1 MSARRP
7 PFSLESVVVGRSA
20 RMREVFDFVNVIADG
35 DSSVLITGESGTG
48 KELIANLIH
57 HSSARRHRP
66 FVAVSC
72 AVLSETLIESELF
85 GHERGA
91 FTNAIKERPGRFEL
105 AEGGTLF
112 LDDIDD
118 VPLTMQ
124 VKLLRVLQTRTVE
137 RVGSVR
143 ALPIDVRVLTGSK
156 RDLRKLV
163 AAGQFREDLFYRLN
177 VIPVHLPPLRERAE
191 DIPVLTE
198 HFLERF
204 FADKRQPPKPLSPT
218 MLDAFTNYQWPGN
231 VRELENVCERIA
243 QTCICDLVVAG
254 CVPAGILL
262 QANVKPAPQ
271 PAAAVAEGSLG
282 QRLQALETQLIQ
294 SALRA
299 AKGNKSRAAD
309 LLKIKRSTLGDRIK
323 KLGLEEATDAGTS

>member
-7 PFSLESVVVGRSA
+7 PFSLGSVVVGSSA

-72 AVLSETLIESELF
+72 AILAETLIESELF

-91 FTNAIKERPGRFEL
+91 FTNAVRERPGRFEL
-105 AEGGTLF
+105 ADGGTLF

-124 VKLLRVLQTRTVE
+124 VKLLRVLQTRSVE
-137 RVGSVR
+137 RLGSVR
-143 ALPIDVRVLTGSK
+143 ATPIDVRVLTGSK

-163 AAGQFREDLFYRLN
+163 AAGSFREDLFYRLN
-177 VIPVHLPPLRERAE
+177 VIPIHLPPLRERAQ
-191 DIPVLTE
+191 DIPILAE

-204 FADKRQPPKPLSPT
+204 FTEKRQSPKPLSPA
-218 MLDAFTNYQWPGN
+218 MLDAFTRYSWPGN

-243 QTCICDLVVAG
+243 QTCICDMVVAG

-262 QANVKPAPQ
+262 HGGARSSGRPTAEIV
-271 PAAAVAEGSLG
+271 EGSLV
-282 QRLQALETQLIQ
+282 QRLKAVEMQLIQ
-294 SALRA
+294 SALKA
-299 AKGNKSRAAD
+299 AKGNKSKAAD
-309 LLKIKRSTLGDRIK
+309 LLKVKRSTLGDRIK
-323 KLGLEEATDAGTS
+323 KLGLDDIADAGSS